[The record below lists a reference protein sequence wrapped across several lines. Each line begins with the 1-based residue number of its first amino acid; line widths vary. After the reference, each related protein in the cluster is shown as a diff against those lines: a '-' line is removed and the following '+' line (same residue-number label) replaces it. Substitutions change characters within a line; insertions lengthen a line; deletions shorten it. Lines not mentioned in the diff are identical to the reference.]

1 MFLSLFDLNIESSF
15 HESDFQSDPDKISCH
30 ISDTDTICDSEVD
43 DVVNRAKFNENWRF
57 LCVSDV
63 DANPVC
69 RRLDK
74 LIRNT
79 NISKDQIFYKYL
91 DNMAQIYYDSK
102 HPYDK
107 DMIESFT
114 SIINHGGEST
124 YNIVRGPMDFGNR
137 QSFSN
142 EIRINLGGL
151 GIETLR

>member
-1 MFLSLFDLNIESSF
+1 MSIESCF
-15 HESDFQSDPDKISCH
+15 HESDFQSDPDEISSH
-30 ISDTDTICDSEVD
+30 ISDTDSICDSEVD
-43 DVVNRAKFNENWRF
+43 DVVDNRAKFDENWRF

-74 LIRNT
+74 VIRNG

-114 SIINHGGEST
+114 SIIHHGGEST
-124 YNIVRGPMDFGNR
+124 YNIVHGPMDFGNR
-137 QSFSN
+137 QSSSN
-142 EIRINLGGL
+142 EIRMNLGGL

>member
-1 MFLSLFDLNIESSF
+1 M
-15 HESDFQSDPDKISCH
+15 C
-30 ISDTDTICDSEVD
+30 SEVD
-43 DVVNRAKFNENWRF
+43 DVVNRAKFNENWRI

-74 LIRNT
+74 LIRNA

-114 SIINHGGEST
+114 SIIKHGGERM